1 MNWKATIPPALIIIG
16 FLSVLRIIWIEEFR
30 YYVPVSDQSQLPIN
44 EKLNLDFIGESDT
57 QSYLHFFTEE
67 CRNSRINITH
77 IQRIIQ
83 KHKEEVAFYIIN
95 ISELTSEDL
104 RKKYDLPHHVNI
116 IHDPNARVAKEL
128 HVVSSPYALV
138 VNQDRKLFFGGNYNT
153 KNGLCGAN
161 EIAGAISTMSSG
173 AHDQLREIEKT
184 SKVIENVLENS
195 KRMQSDAEKINSA
208 AQQGYDISE
217 KGKKTVDTVVKN
229 IEQVSEY
236 SAKTFESIKVLSE
249 RSSEIQK
256 ILSVITEIASQTNL
270 LALNA
275 AIEAAQAGENGRG
288 FAVVADEIKKL
299 AEDSRQSASEIET
312 IVRDVQ
318 ADTETSA
325 KMISEMKDIVSQG
338 VASTKDTHEM
348 FNVISAE
355 TKNTLNMSQN
365 VLEVTNSQ
373 SERINEV
380 FNSIESVV
388 MISEQAATS
397 TEQVASS
404 ASELSSGMKSFNDN
418 SNKLNAMGK
427 KLKSSMERFT
437 LK

>member
-1 MNWKATIPPALIIIG
+1 MD
-16 FLSVLRIIWIEEFR
+16 
-30 YYVPVSDQSQLPIN
+30 VS
-44 EKLNLDFIGESDT
+44 T
-57 QSYLHFFTEE
+57 
-67 CRNSRINITH
+67 
-77 IQRIIQ
+77 
-83 KHKEEVAFYIIN
+83 
-95 ISELTSEDL
+95 
-104 RKKYDLPHHVNI
+104 
-116 IHDPNARVAKEL
+116 
-128 HVVSSPYALV
+128 
-138 VNQDRKLFFGGNYNT
+138 
-153 KNGLCGAN
+153 N
-161 EIAGAISTMSSG
+161 EIAGAISTMSAG

-195 KRMQSDAEKINSA
+195 KMMQADAEKINTA
-208 AQQGYDISE
+208 AKEGYDISE
-217 KGKKTVDTVVKN
+217 KGKKTVEAVVSN
-229 IEQVSEY
+229 IELVNEY
-236 SAKTFESIKVLSE
+236 SNKTFDSIKVLSE

-299 AEDSRQSASEIET
+299 AEDSRKSVSEIEN

-318 ADTETSA
+318 TDTETSS

-348 FNVISAE
+348 FNVISAG
-355 TKNTLNMSQN
+355 TKNTLSISQS

-373 SERINEV
+373 NERINEV

-397 TEQVASS
+397 TEEVASS
-404 ASELSSGMKSFNDN
+404 ASQLSSGMKSFND
-418 SNKLNAMGK
+418 SSSQLNAMGK
-427 KLKSSMERFT
+427 KLKSSMDSFK